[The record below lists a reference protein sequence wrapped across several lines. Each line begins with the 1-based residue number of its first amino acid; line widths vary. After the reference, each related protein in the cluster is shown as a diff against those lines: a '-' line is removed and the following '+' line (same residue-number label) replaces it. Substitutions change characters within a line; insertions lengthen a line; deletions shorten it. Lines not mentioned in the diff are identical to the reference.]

1 VIAQTGRTLLAALAV
16 AALAG
21 CGGAPAPPA
30 APPVPAVAP
39 PSAPTPR
46 ALPPA
51 PAAPA
56 PEAPDAPDAR
66 SAPASGDEELPW
78 PARSVTEA
86 AELQRTV
93 DAGAQPWLLDPTEVA
108 LSYASAVHGWGSATA
123 AEQGPADGG
132 GTAVDVTGP
141 GGAVRLLVL
150 RQPAAEGAGGIWA
163 VASDTPA

>member
-1 VIAQTGRTLLAALAV
+1 MIAQTGRTLLAALAV

-56 PEAPDAPDAR
+56 PDAPDAR
-66 SAPASGDEELPW
+66 SAPAGGDEELPW

-86 AELQRTV
+86 VELQRTV

-108 LSYASAVHGWGSATA
+108 LSYASAVHGWGAATA